1 MAKENGALP
10 GLLPVVLGFLE
21 IDNGHC
27 CGKTDIRACSGV
39 GAQVDQREGHEM
51 SATQI
56 LQIAEWTIAD
66 RGKEYDS
73 TKGERS
79 GATQLYRGA
88 SRLSDGLAG
97 KT

>member
-1 MAKENGALP
+1 
-10 GLLPVVLGFLE
+10 
-21 IDNGHC
+21 
-27 CGKTDIRACSGV
+27 
-39 GAQVDQREGHEM
+39 M

-79 GATQLYRGA
+79 GARVAAAFSAITGKRITAAEVCFRSIL
-88 SRLSDGLAG
+88 SRRVPRMHCFD
-97 KT
+97 

>member
-1 MAKENGALP
+1 
-10 GLLPVVLGFLE
+10 
-21 IDNGHC
+21 
-27 CGKTDIRACSGV
+27 
-39 GAQVDQREGHEM
+39 M

-79 GATQLYRGA
+79 GARVAAEQMGISEEEMEFLMGE
-88 SRLSDGLAG
+88 SMEI
-97 KT
+97 K

>member
-79 GATQLYRGA
+79 GA